1 MTILYNPPKDELLL
15 KFGHVRRKPTKELD
29 RFKLWWDKEG
39 NIRAIAITGYTE
51 ELKEFREKRGWI
63 RLGGIWKGIKID
75 EEDIKEARQEL
86 LKKIEKRWE
95 RF

>member
-1 MTILYNPPKDELLL
+1 MKAQYVPARDELIL
-15 KFGHVRRKPTKELD
+15 KIHPVKGKANKKIGPFE
-29 RFKLWWDKEG
+29 LWWDKEG
-39 NIRAIAITGYTE
+39 NILAIAILSYIE

-63 RLGGIWKGIKID
+63 QLGGIWKGIKID

-86 LKKIEKRWE
+86 LKKIEERWE